1 MVDLKTGKLK
11 NCKIKMSFMTTMTEK
26 QMRVDIKKKIK
37 EFEDEFLKAKRE
49 IHQEEDPKILDP
61 LSDFFDMR
69 NWNAA
74 AFDSKLHE
82 EIEGQEKGEEF
93 RQEVDKML
101 KNLEDGAE
109 FYSDL
114 EANDLKN
121 QADKFLHEVFL
132 SEEDE
137 QKLLL
142 KARKENH
149 IIDQWYVF
157 FEQLSEE
164 QQQEMFP
171 LVIKIVKR
179 SALAPNS
186 QAGVERANS
195 TYNIF
200 KNELTASMKLPIIQA
215 RLRIKI
221 NGPPLSIFDP
231 RDVRRYWIQQGHEV
245 AQTLKEKK
253 LVIDRIRKLDAEK
266 YTLNLSNNHFCGQFV
281 RTNRQTSS
289 IVYQNSTERKTIV
302 NKKTYQN

>member
-1 MVDLKTGKLK
+1 
-11 NCKIKMSFMTTMTEK
+11 
-26 QMRVDIKKKIK
+26 
-37 EFEDEFLKAKRE
+37 
-49 IHQEEDPKILDP
+49 
-61 LSDFFDMR
+61 
-69 NWNAA
+69 
-74 AFDSKLHE
+74 
-82 EIEGQEKGEEF
+82 
-93 RQEVDKML
+93 ML

-121 QADKFLHEVFL
+121 QADKFLHGVFR
-132 SEEDE
+132 SEKDE

-195 TYNIF
+195 TYNIY

-266 YTLNLSNNHFCGQFV
+266 YTSKIFQ
-281 RTNRQTSS
+281 
-289 IVYQNSTERKTIV
+289 
-302 NKKTYQN
+302 